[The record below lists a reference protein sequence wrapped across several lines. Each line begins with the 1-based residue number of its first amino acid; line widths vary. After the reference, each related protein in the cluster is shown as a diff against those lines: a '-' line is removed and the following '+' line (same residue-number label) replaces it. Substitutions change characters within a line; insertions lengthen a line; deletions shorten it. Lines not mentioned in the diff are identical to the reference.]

1 MKKTASTDPPVQVPS
16 RETHLYAPVK
26 TWLERQGYTVRGE
39 VGRCDIAAVKDDNL
53 IVVELKLKASMAL
66 LAQAA
71 ERQGYADAV
80 YIALPVSG
88 EKRRPPG
95 AGNLSRLLRRLD
107 IGLILV
113 VFLKKSVR
121 VEVLIHPAQGAQ
133 VVRRQRP
140 KRRGAILREVAGR
153 DMDLTPGGL
162 AGGKGRVSAYR
173 QRSIRLA
180 SWLSV
185 LREASPAVLMSF
197 GAPQDTGAI
206 LSRNLYGWFTRLRR
220 GVYGLHPAGEQA
232 LKDVPEL
239 AERYVLEIP
248 PL

>member
-1 MKKTASTDPPVQVPS
+1 MNNRTDPATKAPLK
-16 RETHLYAPVK
+16 ETSLYAPVK

-39 VGRCDIAAVKDDNL
+39 VGRCDIAAVKDENL

-71 ERQGYADAV
+71 ERQDYADAV
-80 YIALPVSG
+80 YIALPVTG
-88 EKRRPPG
+88 KRHRPPDS
-95 AGNLSRLLRRLD
+95 GNLNRLLRRLD

-121 VEVLIHPAQGAQ
+121 VEIISHPGEESQGI
-133 VVRRQRP
+133 RRKRP

-173 QRSIRLA
+173 QRAIRLA
-180 SWLSV
+180 AWLSV
-185 LREASPAVLMSF
+185 LREATPADLKGL
-197 GAPQDTGAI
+197 GAPPDTGAI

-220 GVYGLHPAGEQA
+220 GVYGLHPAGEQV
-232 LKDVPEL
+232 LRDVPEL
-239 AERYVLEIP
+239 AELYVREIAP
-248 PL
+248 